1 MSVLAIGPRPRG
13 IAVPRAFVRYAW
25 LTTAT
30 VVVLFASIGWTLSW
44 RVGNPVL
51 FWLLAVFT
59 LVGELLPIPVPR
71 RNGLTRITISTA
83 FAFAI
88 LLRFGLA
95 PAVSVYVASV
105 VIADASSRVAPI
117 KILFNAAQ
125 YALAISAAG
134 AVWMLAG
141 GLSPVG

>member
-1 MSVLAIGPRPRG
+1 MSVLVIGPRPRG
-13 IAVPRAFVRYAW
+13 IAVPRTFIRYAW
-25 LTTAT
+25 LTAAA
-30 VVVLFASIGWTLSW
+30 VVVLFAAVGWSLSW
-44 RVGNPVL
+44 RVNDPAV
-51 FWLLAVFT
+51 FWLLSVFA

-105 VIADASSRVAPI
+105 VIADRSEERRVG
-117 KILFNAAQ
+117 Q
-125 YALAISAAG
+125 
-134 AVWMLAG
+134 
-141 GLSPVG
+141 